1 MTEAEEM
8 VLRTVHDLG
17 TAGVSDV
24 YNYTGLSPDDAT
36 AAFASLR
43 KKRYLMIARTE
54 WVLQKNEYGDDI
66 LVGFDCFWD
75 LTPEGKEAAKRIPD
89 IDEPLCIPITNIQ
102 LEKWRNANET
112 D

>member
-8 VLRTVHDLG
+8 VLKTVHDLG

-24 YNYTGLSPDDAT
+24 YNYTGLSPD
-36 AAFASLR
+36 AASAAVNSLR
-43 KKRYLMIARTE
+43 KKRYLRIARME

-66 LVGFDCFWD
+66 LVRVDCFWD

-89 IDEPLCIPITNIQ
+89 IDDPLCIPITNIILKGERQ
-102 LEKWRNANET
+102 
-112 D
+112 

>member
-1 MTEAEEM
+1 M
-8 VLRTVHDLG
+8 
-17 TAGVSDV
+17 GVSDV